1 MKKLKASFVAVLVT
15 AMLAFIDFS
24 LFLLNKQAF
33 AYLTGTLALY
43 GLIRGGIDFYFWLLR
58 NPQSDAPVQVKTK
71 TPVKK
76 EVHSHAETQPLPVP
90 SVLGDFDFDEFIEK
104 ESMRHGN

>member
-24 LFLLNKQAF
+24 LFSLNKQAF
-33 AYLTGTLALY
+33 AYLTGTLAFY
-43 GLIRGGIDFYFWLLR
+43 GLIRGCSDFYSWLLR

-71 TPVKK
+71 TPAKK
-76 EVHSHAETQPLPVP
+76 EVHSHAEAQPLPVP

-104 ESMRHGN
+104 ESMRHDN